1 MARTGKAKVVVSM
14 NWDAAADSF
23 MLFKRAQGLA
33 DRTLEEYEYHLRRFA
48 TRCAPRFGDFAEL
61 KRKVLAYFAESASA
75 APSTFNFR
83 RRVLRVFF
91 EWAVTEGLV
100 PSSPMV
106 GITKRKENDVPR
118 LVDEEVMKRL
128 LKLPDVTTFAGL
140 RDLSLMVL
148 TMDTGIRP
156 KEAFGLKVD
165 DINLRGLEVFIQAS
179 VAKTRVSRTL
189 PISPVTAEYL
199 KKLVAARHEQWRDDV
214 PLFCTEN
221 GRTMTRFIW
230 NARMGLYSRQLGAK
244 VRPYDLRHSFAV
256 YYLRQG
262 GNAFGLQ
269 RTLGH
274 TTLTMTRR
282 YVSLTERDLKQMHAL
297 ASPVSELLGQAKR
310 VRKVG

>member
-1 MARTGKAKVVVSM
+1 MVTSM
-14 NWDAAADSF
+14 NWNAAVDSF

-33 DRTLEEYEYHLRRFA
+33 DRTLEEYEYHLKRFA
-48 TRCAPRFGDFAEL
+48 KRCEPGFCDFEGL
-61 KRKVLAYFAESASA
+61 RHKVLVYFAESASA
-75 APSTFNFR
+75 APPTFNFR
-83 RRVLRVFF
+83 RRVLKVFF
-91 EWAVTEGLV
+91 QWAVAEGLV
-100 PSSPMV
+100 PSSPMT

-128 LKLPDVTTFAGL
+128 LRLPDVSRFAGL

-156 KEAFGLKVD
+156 KEAFGLMLD
-165 DINLRGLEVFIQAS
+165 DVNLKGLEILIRAA

-199 KKLVAARHEQWRDDV
+199 KKLVAARHEHWSDEV
-214 PLFCTEN
+214 PVFCTEN
-221 GRTMTRFIW
+221 GRPMTRFIW
-230 NARMGLYSRQLGAK
+230 NARMGLYSKRLDVK

-282 YVSLTERDLKQMHAL
+282 YVSLTELDLKQMHAV
-297 ASPVSELLGQAKR
+297 ASPVSGLLGQAKR
-310 VRKVG
+310 VRKVAMAD